1 MIDFASTAAEL
12 PGAFPSGHA
21 RLTVDVVAG
30 ASTVTSVR
38 AASPMRLL
46 TPIARGPSTWVY
58 SSSFGGGL
66 VAGDETRL
74 DIQVGPDAR
83 CLVGTQASTKVYRN
97 PAGRRCGHVT
107 TAQVGAGGFL
117 AFTPDPVQ
125 AFARARYTQRQA
137 FHLADR
143 ASLVLADWLTSG
155 RAARGERWAFD
166 HYESRTRIFAD
177 GRCLLMDS
185 LLLTP
190 DDGPLGAPE
199 RMGRFNCLA
208 MLVLLGPAARSA
220 AAASLERI
228 AASPVTPRATVV
240 TSASPLADGAL
251 LRIAGVDV
259 EAVTLE
265 LRSHLLFLTEPFGA
279 LPWTRKG

>member
-1 MIDFASTAAEL
+1 MIEFASTAPEP

-21 RLTVDVVAG
+21 RLAVDVVAG
-30 ASTVTSVR
+30 CSTVTSVR
-38 AASPMRLL
+38 ASSPMRLL
-46 TPIARGPSTWVY
+46 TPIARGSSTWVCT
-58 SSSFGGGL
+58 SSFGGGL

-74 DIQVGPDAR
+74 DIQIGPAAR

-107 TAQVGAGGFL
+107 AAHVGPGAFL

-125 AFARARYTQRQA
+125 PFANARYTQRQS
-137 FHLADR
+137 FHLAPD
-143 ASLVLADWLTSG
+143 ASLVLVDWLTSG

-166 HYESRTRIFAD
+166 HFESRTQIGSGD
-177 GRCLLMDS
+177 RCLLMDS

-190 DDGPLGAPE
+190 DDGPLDAPG

-208 MLVLLGPAARSA
+208 LLVMLGPAARPA
-220 AAASLERI
+220 AAASLARI
-228 AASPVTPRATVV
+228 AATPVSQRAPVV

-251 LRIAGVDV
+251 LRIAGADV
-259 EAVTLE
+259 EEIGRAFV
-265 LRSHLLFLTEPFGA
+265 
-279 LPWTRKG
+279 